1 MDIEQYLPDSIR
13 QQYVRKFALIV
24 LVIAVLVTGVGVLT
38 QIEVATQVQDNR
50 QAELQTIAGSEAAQL
65 AAWRDSQRERA
76 ALFSENDEFEDVD
89 SQADLQSTLDN
100 QAERFPESLYA
111 IHYVRGVEWRSNS
124 SALANAT
131 ITAST
136 VSAREGEPLA
146 VSGMEWR
153 NGFSFAD
160 NNAVDESE
168 VYTTDGQ
175 ELIAF
180 ASPVENLDVVA
191 VAVFDA
197 TERGGR
203 FRDRIAGGYTQV
215 VDGDGEVQFA
225 ADRNETLSQYDGGLS
240 ASELQQGRAGQSDG
254 IERGGEII
262 SYAPVAGIDWVL
274 IKHVPQSNAYRL
286 SQLVTDRLFVLIGMT
301 LLGFVLLGGIL
312 SRGMIGRLDELSE
325 DASRIADGDLEQAIT
340 ETDRI
345 DEIGEVQHAFQEIQS
360 YLQTI
365 AEQAAAIAN
374 REFEAAVLDDEVPGD
389 IGTALEQMRRDLETS
404 IKKLEQSNENLQ
416 EFAYIASHD
425 LQEPLRS
432 VTSYLNLIE
441 TEFGDKLDE
450 DGQFYIDRAEDN
462 ASRMSSMID
471 ALLQYSRVKSQGGE
485 FVTVDATETVAETVD
500 SLGVLIQETGAEIE
514 YDSLPTVSADM
525 NQLRQ
530 LFQNLIKN
538 AIEHGGSPPRVEI
551 QGEDLGHAWQFSVS
565 DNGPG
570 IPQAQQDRIFE
581 IFQQAT
587 DDGDDSGESGIG
599 LAICERIA
607 SRHHGDIWVESDDD
621 GSTFK
626 FTIDKSIE

>member
-1 MDIEQYLPDSIR
+1 MDIEQHLPDSIR
-13 QQYVRKFALIV
+13 RHYLRKFALIV

-38 QIEVATQVQDNR
+38 QIEAANQVQDNR
-50 QAELQTIAGSEAAQL
+50 QGELRNIAGSEAAQL

-76 ALFSENDEFEDVD
+76 GLLSENDEFEDVD
-89 SQADLQSTLDN
+89 NQAELQTALNN

-111 IHYVRGVEWRSNS
+111 IHYVRGVEWRSNNS
-124 SALANAT
+124 VLANAT
-131 ITAST
+131 INAST
-136 VSAREGEPLA
+136 VSAREGESLA
-146 VSGMEWR
+146 VSGMKWR

-160 NNAVDESE
+160 NNAIDESK
-168 VYTTDGQ
+168 VYATNGQ

-180 ASPVENLDVVA
+180 ASPVENRDVVA

-197 TERGGR
+197 TERGAR

-215 VDGDGEVQFA
+215 VDADGEVQFA
-225 ADRNETLSQYDGGLS
+225 ADRNEILSQYDGALS
-240 ASELQQGRAGQSDG
+240 AGELQQARAGQSNVV
-254 IERGGEII
+254 ERGGEII
-262 SYAPVAGIDWVL
+262 SYASVARTGWVL
-274 IKHVPQSNAYRL
+274 VKHVPQANAYRL

-301 LLGFVLLGGIL
+301 LLGFATLGGIL
-312 SRGMIGRLDELSE
+312 SRGTIARLDDLSG
-325 DASRIADGDLEQAIT
+325 DASRLADGDLERTIT
-340 ETDRI
+340 ETNRI
-345 DEIGEVQHAFQEIQS
+345 DEIGEVQHAFQDIQS
-360 YLQTI
+360 YMQTI
-365 AEQAAAIAN
+365 AEQADAIAN

-389 IGTALEQMRRDLETS
+389 IGTALEEMRRDLATS
-404 IKKLEQSNENLQ
+404 IRKLEQSNENLQ

-441 TEFGDKLDE
+441 TEYGDKLDE
-450 DGQFYIDRAEDN
+450 DGQFYIERAENN

-485 FVTVDATETVAETVD
+485 FVTVDATETVSETVD
-500 SLGVLIQETGAEIE
+500 SLGVLIEETEAEVE
-514 YDSLPTVSADM
+514 YDALPTVTADRD
-525 NQLRQ
+525 QLRQ

-551 QGEDLGHAWQFSVS
+551 QGEDIGGAWQFSVG

-570 IPQAQQDRIFE
+570 IPKAQQDRIFE

-607 SRHHGDIWVESDDD
+607 SRHQGDIWVDSDDG

-626 FTIDKSIE
+626 FTIDKAIE

>member
-286 SQLVTDRLFVLIGMT
+286 SQLVTDRLLVLIGMT

>member
-1 MDIEQYLPDSIR
+1 
-13 QQYVRKFALIV
+13 
-24 LVIAVLVTGVGVLT
+24 
-38 QIEVATQVQDNR
+38 
-50 QAELQTIAGSEAAQL
+50 
-65 AAWRDSQRERA
+65 
-76 ALFSENDEFEDVD
+76 
-89 SQADLQSTLDN
+89 
-100 QAERFPESLYA
+100 
-111 IHYVRGVEWRSNS
+111 
-124 SALANAT
+124 
-131 ITAST
+131 
-136 VSAREGEPLA
+136 
-146 VSGMEWR
+146 
-153 NGFSFAD
+153 
-160 NNAVDESE
+160 

-286 SQLVTDRLFVLIGMT
+286 SQLVTDRLLVLIGMT

-538 AIEHGGSPPRVEI
+538 AIEHGGSPPRAEI

>member
-286 SQLVTDRLFVLIGMT
+286 SQLVTDRLLVLIGMT

-345 DEIGEVQHAFQEIQS
+345 DEIGEVQHAFQDIQS

-374 REFEAAVLDDEVPGD
+374 REFASRVLDDEVPGD

-626 FTIDKSIE
+626 FTIDKYIE

>member
-240 ASELQQGRAGQSDG
+240 ASELQQGRAGQSNG

-286 SQLVTDRLFVLIGMT
+286 SQLVTDRLLVLIGMT

>member
-153 NGFSFAD
+153 NDFSFAD

-286 SQLVTDRLFVLIGMT
+286 SQLVTDRLLVLIGMT

>member
-153 NGFSFAD
+153 NDFSFAD

-286 SQLVTDRLFVLIGMT
+286 SQLVTDRLLVLIGMT

-570 IPQAQQDRIFE
+570 VPQAQQDRIFE

>member
-197 TERGGR
+197 TDRGGR

-286 SQLVTDRLFVLIGMT
+286 SQLVTDRLLVLIGMT